1 MLKGRKILIT
11 GLTGRLG
18 GAVAKALAHD
28 NELCGLARYSGA
40 GQKEYWEAAGVRTIV
55 GDYGR
60 GDLAAVP
67 DDCEYVVH
75 IAANCEPNSHE
86 EGMIDNAEGVGR
98 LMYHCRKAK
107 AFLHTSTVGV
117 YAHKDDP
124 EALYSEDDPVGGGSL
139 GHYTGTKL
147 AGEGAARAFS
157 AVFNIP
163 TIICRMAVQYGNFQ
177 LAELPT
183 DQSRLSPIHLQY
195 ARFEHGGMPAMYLAD
210 ILAGRPVVLREGV
223 STGCALINNEDIVR
237 FIEPLLNA
245 AAVPAPTVN
254 WCGDVNV
261 SQIEM
266 VKYLAEL
273 AGVEPKWEIVKH
285 GGFPSFN
292 VDPTKR
298 RSITGPCQ
306 VHWKDGLK
314 RMYEGLH
321 ATA

>member
-28 NELCGLARYSGA
+28 NELWGLARYSGA

-147 AGEGAARAFS
+147 AGEGAARAFPRYSTYPRSS
-157 AVFNIP
+157 AAWPFNMAIFNWQNCP
-163 TIICRMAVQYGNFQ
+163 QTSLAFPPFTCNTPGLNMGECRRCISRTFSQAG
-177 LAELPT
+177 
-183 DQSRLSPIHLQY
+183 QSC
-195 ARFEHGGMPAMYLAD
+195 
-210 ILAGRPVVLREGV
+210 
-223 STGCALINNEDIVR
+223 CAK
-237 FIEPLLNA
+237 
-245 AAVPAPTVN
+245 
-254 WCGDVNV
+254 G
-261 SQIEM
+261 
-266 VKYLAEL
+266 
-273 AGVEPKWEIVKH
+273 
-285 GGFPSFN
+285 
-292 VDPTKR
+292 
-298 RSITGPCQ
+298 
-306 VHWKDGLK
+306 
-314 RMYEGLH
+314 
-321 ATA
+321 